1 MELKNQIT
9 KAVDKVIDT
18 VENIKDSASEELHR
32 IAAQTEQQKRNLA
45 GDSMTTEAKASSMI
59 NQAKQTVR
67 GDIDAMKRDER
78 NKTST

>member
-18 VENIKDSASEELHR
+18 VENIKDSAREELHR

-59 NQAKQTVR
+59 DQAKQTVR